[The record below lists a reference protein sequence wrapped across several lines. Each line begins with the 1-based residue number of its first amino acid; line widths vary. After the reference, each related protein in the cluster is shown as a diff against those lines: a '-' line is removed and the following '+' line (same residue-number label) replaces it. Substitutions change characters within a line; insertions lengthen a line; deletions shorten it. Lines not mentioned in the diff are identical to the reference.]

1 MDKIN
6 LKAVLLQNMGED
18 SADFLPIMGDE
29 KELLNDNMQIPDT
42 LPILPLRNTVLFP
55 GVIIPINIG
64 RDKSLKLIKDSYRQS
79 ALIGVVAQKD
89 TNTENPD
96 INDLYQIGTV
106 ASILKILEMPDGT
119 TTAII
124 QGKRRFLLEDI
135 LYDDPYHVG
144 KISLKK
150 EEGVPKNDPE
160 YNAIAE
166 SLKDMASK
174 IVKYSSHIPNEAGFA
189 LKNIESM
196 LFLIN
201 FISSNTDV
209 DYQNKQEL
217 LEIDNLKQRAIKLL
231 EILSKQVS
239 LLELKNDIQKKVKMD
254 IDKQQREYFLHQQM
268 KTIQDELGGNP
279 TDEEIKEL
287 EELAETKEWNGNV
300 REIFNKELNKLKR
313 LNPSSPDYSV
323 QSNYL
328 REMLDLPWNHL
339 SEDNLDL
346 EHARQVLDAD
356 HFGLEKVKE
365 RILEYLAV
373 LKLKADMKSP
383 ILCLYGPP
391 GVGKTSLG
399 KSVARALNR
408 EFVRMS
414 LGGLHDESEI
424 RGHRKTYIG
433 AMPGRILQS
442 IKKAGTSNPVFIL
455 DEIDKV
461 GNDFRGDPQSALLEV
476 LDPEQNGS
484 FHDNFLDIDY
494 DLSKVMFIAT
504 ANDLST
510 IAGPLRD
517 RMEIIEVTGYLM
529 EEKREIAKRHLIPK
543 QLENH
548 GITAGHVTIP
558 DEIIDLIIE
567 KYTRE
572 SGVRSLDMTIAK
584 IMRHVARK
592 VAMNKKFTITLDENK
607 VKEYLGSP
615 IFSREEYQG
624 NELPGVVTGLA
635 WTAAGGEILYIES
648 SYSKGKG
655 HLSLT
660 GNLGEVMKE
669 SATLAL
675 EYIKSHAKEIG
686 IDEKMFE
693 ENDIHVH
700 VPAGAVPKDGP
711 SAGITMVTALVS
723 ALTGRK
729 VKKAIAMTG
738 EITLRGKVLPVGGI
752 REKIL
757 AAKRAGIKEIIL
769 CSENKKDID
778 DIKKRIP
785 ERAEIPLCGS
795 YQRSA
800 GNSASKSIKESPVR
814 PMVFSYNGD
823 SSPT

>member
-150 EEGVPKNDPE
+150 EEGVPENDPE

-174 IVKYSSHIPNEAGFA
+174 IVKYSSHIPHEAGFA

-778 DIKKRIP
+778 DIKK
-785 ERAEIPLCGS
+785 EYLKGLKFHYADH
-795 YQRSA
+795 
-800 GNSASKSIKESPVR
+800 IKEVLE
-814 PMVFSYNGD
+814 
-823 SSPT
+823 TALLKA